1 MTDAEYFRKMIKQG
15 AFDALSLIKSVA
27 DKIIEE
33 KKLQNADAEKWVIMQ
48 RISNILYL
56 RFNSVSFDNAMKQA
70 IEAGDLSEAEND

>member
-1 MTDAEYFRKMIKQG
+1 MTDVEYFHKMIKQG
-15 AFDALSLIKSVA
+15 AFDALSLIESVA

-56 RFNSVSFDNAMKQA
+56 RFNSVSFQNATKQA
-70 IEAGDLSEAEND
+70 LEAGDLSGPEND